1 MTRILGL
8 WVKLF
13 LFRRVWE
20 VKIPMS
26 LLAFSGISVRQRS
39 PDNLII
45 SETFLVFNLSCPHP
59 VLLLSVLLGATGWLS
74 IELLVSVCAVSAA

>member
-1 MTRILGL
+1 MFVESIVTRILGL
-8 WVKLF
+8 W
-13 LFRRVWE
+13 E
-20 VKIPMS
+20 VKISTS

-59 VLLLSVLLGATGWLS
+59 VCFLSVLLGATGWLS
-74 IELLVSVCAVSAA
+74 VELLVSAA